1 MKLITFGDSW
11 VWGDELEETYNI
23 LPDGECEYNSNY
35 TEYRHLNNIG
45 GVVNSHYDFSDY
57 INYATNGGSNEHIIY
72 DLINYINSEDYDVN
86 DLILVGLTSPMRH
99 IIYNNISKTP
109 LTWPGW
115 DYDSY
120 MNYCDEDLRDSKS
133 FENWWKGNVKCNLNN
148 RNDILKYT
156 QSCLSIKSLLSNHK
170 KYLVWQSI
178 DSNFWKP
185 EEGFAEVYLEKYN
198 RCLKSN
204 SEVKEHNIL
213 FKKDTENF
221 ILKKENLKKELN
233 RGTSE
238 SQSWINL
245 DHKDWK
251 SWLEDNFKK
260 DDVFVWSSNHPNK
273 KGINLWYEH
282 VLKEKILKI
291 LKLIQNNLI

>member
-11 VWGDELEETYNI
+11 VWGDELEVKYI
-23 LPDGECEYNSNY
+23 PLSDGGYEYNHRY
-35 TEYRHLNNIG
+35 TEHRHSNNIG
-45 GVVNSHYDFSDY
+45 GVVNSNHSFSEY
-57 INYATNGGSNEHIIY
+57 INYATNGGSNDHIIC
-72 DLINYINSEDYDVN
+72 DLMNYMNSEDYNTN

-99 IIYNNISKTP
+99 IIYSNVSKGP

-120 MNYCDEDLRDSKS
+120 MSYCDDKLVGNTD
-133 FENWWKGNVKCNLNN
+133 FENWWKSHVKINLNK
-148 RNDILKYT
+148 RNDILSYT
-156 QSCLSIKSLLSNHK
+156 QSCLSIKALLSNHK

-178 DSNFWKP
+178 DGNFWEP
-185 EEGFAEVYLEKYN
+185 EEGFTEVYLEKYGKQFG
-198 RCLKSN
+198 LESN
-204 SEVKEHNIL
+204 FEV
-213 FKKDTENF
+213 KDTETF

-233 RGTSE
+233 RGTGK

-245 DHKDWK
+245 DHQDWK
-251 SWLEDNFKK
+251 SWLEDNFEK

-291 LKLIQNNLI
+291 IKKNLI